1 MGQEEE
7 YERRVKDFEGYQVTN
22 QLMAKA
28 DPAAVFLHC
37 LPRHEEEVADEVGPV
52 VVVWWGLDICFG
64 GWWLLLLGCVFG
76 GGDWCWLVLVFCV
89 GGLGSGGR

>member
-28 DPAAVFLHC
+28 DPSAVFLHC
-37 LPRHEEEVADEVGPV
+37 LPRHEEEVADEVG
-52 VVVWWGLDICFG
+52 
-64 GWWLLLLGCVFG
+64 
-76 GGDWCWLVLVFCV
+76 
-89 GGLGSGGR
+89 REAYMYK